1 MADEHPGQEP
11 VGTCCVVLHTHLPWL
26 LHHGAWP
33 VGEEWL
39 HQAWAT
45 SYLPLVAMLD
55 RLAAEGRRDLLTLG
69 LTPVLAAQLDDP
81 FALREFHTWLGF
93 WRTRADGLA
102 HRPGA
107 VGDLGR
113 LEVAAAEEALAAF
126 EGGWRSGASPVLRPL
141 LDAGVVELLG
151 GPATHPFQ
159 PLLHER
165 VVRFALRTGLDDA
178 SVRLGRRPRGL
189 WAPECGY
196 RPGLE
201 DLYAEQSIDHL
212 LVDGPTLLGAG
223 ASTAD
228 AWTLGDSDVVAFGR
242 DLEVTYRVWSPKR
255 GYPGG
260 PWYRDFHAYDHDSG
274 LRVSRVTSTRTAS
287 EDKARYDP
295 AQARAAVDH
304 DVEDFVAT
312 VRQRLEDHRRERDGR
327 PGLVVVA
334 YDTELFG
341 HWWHEGP
348 QFLEGV
354 LRALPAAGV
363 RLTTL
368 AGAIEAGHV
377 AGRAD
382 PGPGPGAS
390 GKDWR
395 VWDGAAVADV
405 VGTNAAV
412 QQRLLSSSTRRR
424 PPGPAGA
431 DPVDQLARDALL
443 TLASD
448 WAFMVSHDQRRCSTP
463 ADESPTTSR
472 PLRGAGRCRRGEP
485 EVGLRL
491 AARQRTTDWPFAH
504 LDARLMTQPAAG

>member
-1 MADEHPGQEP
+1 VPEGRTGDEPI
-11 VGTCCVVLHTHLPWL
+11 GTCCLVLHTHLPWL

-45 SYLPLVAMLD
+45 SYLPLVSMLD
-55 RLAAEGRRDLLTLG
+55 RLAAEGGRDLLTLG

-81 FALREFHTWLGF
+81 YALREFHTWLGF

-102 HRPGA
+102 HRRGP

-113 LEVAAAEEALAAF
+113 LEVATAEQALTAF
-126 EGGWRSGASPVLRPL
+126 EDGWRSGASPALRPL
-141 LDAGVVELLG
+141 VDNGVVELLG

-159 PLLHER
+159 PLLDER
-165 VVRFALRTGLDDA
+165 VARFALRTGLDDA
-178 SVRLGRRPRGL
+178 QLRLGRRPRGI

-201 DLYAEQSIDHL
+201 RLYAEQGVRHL
-212 LVDGPTLLGAG
+212 VMDGPTLLAGG
-223 ASTAD
+223 ASPAD

-242 DLEVTYRVWSPKR
+242 DLEVTYRVWSPRR

-274 LRVSRVTSTRTAS
+274 FRLSRVTSPRTPS
-287 EDKARYDP
+287 EDKAPYDP
-295 AQARAAVDH
+295 GRAQAAIDH
-304 DVEDFVAT
+304 DVDDFVAT
-312 VRQRLEDHRRERDGR
+312 VRRRLEDHRRERDGR

-348 QFLEGV
+348 QFLECV

-368 AGAIEAGHV
+368 SGAIEAGHV

-382 PGPGPGAS
+382 PGPGSWGS

-405 VGTNAAV
+405 VETNAAV
-412 QQRLLSSSTRRR
+412 QRRLLTILDAQAPSGATGRR
-424 PPGPAGA
+424 P
-431 DPVDQLARDALL
+431 VLDQLARAALL

-448 WAFMVSHDQRRCSTP
+448 WAFMVSHDSAVEYARSRL
-463 ADESPTTSR
+463 ADHLATFEALAAEITAGSPE
-472 PLRGAGRCRRGEP
+472 GA
-485 EVGLRL
+485 VRL
-491 AARQRTTDWPFAH
+491 AARQRATDGPFGH
-504 LDARLMTQPAAG
+504 LDARLLQRSG